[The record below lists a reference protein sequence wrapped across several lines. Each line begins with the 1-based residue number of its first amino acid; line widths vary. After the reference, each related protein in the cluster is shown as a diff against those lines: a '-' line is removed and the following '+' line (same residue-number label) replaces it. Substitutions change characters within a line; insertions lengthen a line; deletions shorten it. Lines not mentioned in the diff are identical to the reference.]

1 MVKNGVICDLQIG
14 KMNQI
19 ENKKGSEKMG
29 IQKRKIPNGYTF
41 YPVLWKGEAYAVD
54 LLWGRDGVVS
64 GYVMAYICQ
73 YREKTILCG
82 HSGKQ
87 LFDAGE
93 IHFKSVID
101 PSISFHNISYNQMLL
116 ALYPDIIKK
125 AFAEYEKRLSEQI
138 LQNEMEKKAAEWG
151 GVIDAVQDS
160 SSRRKRLE
168 KRLIY
173 LNDYLQKYDDVS
185 EQIYNSFCKEIAEI
199 EEKLGKLGG

>member
-1 MVKNGVICDLQIG
+1 
-14 KMNQI
+14 MNQI

-29 IQKRKIPNGYTF
+29 LQMRKIPYGYTF

-73 YREKTILCG
+73 YREKT
-82 HSGKQ
+82 
-87 LFDAGE
+87 
-93 IHFKSVID
+93 
-101 PSISFHNISYNQMLL
+101 SYNQMLL

-125 AFAEYEKRLSEQI
+125 AFAEYEKRLFEQT
-138 LQNEMEKKAAEWG
+138 LQNEMEKKAAEWD

-160 SSRRKRLE
+160 SSRRERLE

-173 LNDYLQKYDDVS
+173 LKDYLQKYDGVS
-185 EQIYNSFCKEIAEI
+185 EQIYNSFSKEITEI
-199 EEKLGKLGG
+199 EEELGKLGG

>member
-1 MVKNGVICDLQIG
+1 
-14 KMNQI
+14 MNQI

-73 YREKTILCG
+73 YREKT
-82 HSGKQ
+82 
-87 LFDAGE
+87 
-93 IHFKSVID
+93 
-101 PSISFHNISYNQMLL
+101 SYNQMLL

-168 KRLIY
+168 KQLIY

-185 EQIYNSFCKEIAEI
+185 EQIYNNFSKEIAEI
-199 EEKLGKLGG
+199 EEELGKLGG

>member
-1 MVKNGVICDLQIG
+1 MKIFERIKRKYTNGDP
-14 KMNQI
+14 
-19 ENKKGSEKMG
+19 SSAEKTG
-29 IQKRKIPNGYTF
+29 IQKKKIPYGYTF

-54 LLWGRDGVVS
+54 FIWSRDGIVS
-64 GYVMAYICQ
+64 GHVRVHICQ
-73 YREKTILCG
+73 YIEKKIILYG
-82 HSGKQ
+82 HSGKR
-87 LFDAGE
+87 LFNAGK
-93 IHFKSVID
+93 ICFKSVIN
-101 PSISFHNISYNQMLL
+101 PSVSFHNISYNQMLL

-173 LNDYLQKYDDVS
+173 LKDYLQKYDGVS
-185 EQIYNSFCKEIAEI
+185 EQIYNSFSKEIAEI
-199 EEKLGKLGG
+199 EEELGKLGG